1 MIRVVFLFVF
11 LFSFIG
17 IAFEVKA
24 QINPEKGEPLEISA
38 DGSLEWHR
46 NDNFFK
52 AVKRVVATQGDTTL
66 RASVLVA
73 RYREDE
79 GGSMQIYEIVCTGNV
94 IIESATSKAYGSRAV
109 YNIDKGLAVMT
120 GNNLK
125 LVSPDQTV
133 TAKERFEYLVAE
145 GKLKAIGHAV
155 AIRENDTIKSDQMS
169 AVFGENSDGK
179 RVLKT
184 MDATGNVVITTQ
196 EEVLTGAYAIY
207 TADTDIAKM
216 SGGVKIKRGE
226 NVIEGK
232 TAQVDLKTNISS
244 IFGAEGARENGDET
258 DGQTGSGRVR
268 AVFIPGSEKKP
279 E

>member
-1 MIRVVFLFVF
+1 MIRAVFLLAF
-11 LFSFIG
+11 LFFFMG
-17 IAFEVKA
+17 IALDANA
-24 QINPEKGEPLEISA
+24 QINPEKGEPLEITA

-52 AVKRVVATQGDTTL
+52 AVKRVRATQGDTTL
-66 RASVLVA
+66 RASILIA
-73 RYREDE
+73 KYREDA
-79 GGSMQIYEIVCTGNV
+79 GGSMQIYEIICTGNV

-120 GNNLK
+120 GKNLK

-133 TAKERFEYLVAE
+133 TAKERFEYLVAV
-145 GKLKAIGHAV
+145 GKLKAIGDAV
-155 AIRENDTIKSDQMS
+155 AVRENDTIKADQMS
-169 AVFGENSDGK
+169 AVFEENAEGK

-196 EEVLTGAYAIY
+196 EEVLTGDYAIY

-216 SGGVKIKRGE
+216 TGGVKITRGE

-244 IFGAEGARENGDET
+244 IFGAEGSSET
-258 DGQTGSGRVR
+258 GEETGSGRVR
-268 AVFIPGSEKKP
+268 AVFVPGSEKKP